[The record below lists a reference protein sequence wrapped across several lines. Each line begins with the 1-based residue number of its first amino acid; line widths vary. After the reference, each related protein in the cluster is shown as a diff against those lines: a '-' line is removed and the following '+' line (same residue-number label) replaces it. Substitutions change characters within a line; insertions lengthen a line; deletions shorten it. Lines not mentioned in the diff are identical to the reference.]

1 MKKKID
7 WRIFLILAIAVL
19 MSSILAMPYVMSTIG
34 EVILEE
40 EEFNP
45 IIQVLVIFLLGT
57 FSGFVGLSLGR
68 PLVLGLPWLQDFLN
82 GKFDRA
88 GFIKIIKKS
97 IFIGVVIGIGI
108 TLIDLLAFHPFSPQL
123 QELTVPPPWQGF
135 LASFYGGIIEEV
147 LSRLFFATLI
157 IWVLKMI
164 FSRNKK
170 ETPQSFYW
178 AGILMAALF
187 FAVSHLPALEL
198 SIGLTPLTVFRTL
211 LLNAIPG
218 TIFGW
223 LFWKYGLESAIISHF
238 SADIVLHVILFPIFV
253 GT

>member
-1 MKKKID
+1 MKNKLD
-7 WRIFLILAIAVL
+7 WRIFLILAFAVL
-19 MSSILAMPYVMSTIG
+19 ISSILAMPYITSTIG
-34 EVILEE
+34 DIILEE
-40 EEFNP
+40 DEFNP
-45 IIQVLVIFLLGT
+45 ILQVLTIFVLGSFSALVGLLLGR
-57 FSGFVGLSLGR
+57 SLG
-68 PLVLGLPWLQDFLN
+68 LGLPWLEGFLN
-82 GKFDRA
+82 GNFDRA
-88 GFIKIIKKS
+88 GFVQLIKKS
-97 IFIGVVIGIGI
+97 IFIGVGLGIGI
-108 TLIDLLAFHPFSPQL
+108 TIVDILFFHPFSPQL
-123 QELTVPPPWQGF
+123 QQLTVPAPWQGF

-157 IWVLKMI
+157 IWVLKII

-170 ETPQSFYW
+170 EAPQNYYW
-178 AGILMAALF
+178 IGIIMAALF

-198 SIGLTPLTVFRTL
+198 SIGLTPLTVFRPL

-238 SADIVLHVILFPIFV
+238 SADIVLHVILFPIIL